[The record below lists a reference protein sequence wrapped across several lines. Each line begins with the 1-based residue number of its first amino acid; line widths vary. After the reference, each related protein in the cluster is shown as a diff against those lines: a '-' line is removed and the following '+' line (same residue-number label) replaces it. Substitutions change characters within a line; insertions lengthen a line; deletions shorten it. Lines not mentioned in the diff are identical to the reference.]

1 VKNIDLIVSDL
12 DGTLLMD
19 GEIAND
25 NDRDMIR
32 CLQAQDYKIVLAT
45 GRTWYAAS
53 VAAKELYIDRYVDLV
68 ICNNGAIV
76 SKASKY
82 EPIMV
87 KKIATNVI
95 QELFTL
101 MIANDICMYAFVAD
115 KDAAYWNGV
124 PCPSVNLNKIDWAN
138 SFENLPYQGASDDVD
153 IVQVMILTPFEKEKQ
168 FLEITKEY
176 RAMLPCI
183 KNDHED
189 MPFYEFN
196 AENVSKG
203 SAIEFIADHLKV
215 DLKKTIAFGDNY
227 NDISMFDVVGTSIAM
242 DNASDTVKHK
252 ATTTTLSVTDG
263 GVSYYL
269 NQMIM
274 NLEE

>member
-124 PCPSVNLNKIDWAN
+124 PCPSVNLNK
-138 SFENLPYQGASDDVD
+138 D